1 MYNQSTPF
9 FSLLF
14 ALGLFTASN
23 SHAQQDLAHHQPPAQ
38 HTAMVDDSKQ
48 VFSIY
53 PASIDSSAN
62 LLLNAERAGWAIV
75 EIKDVNGKTLLSQG
89 MAVDKGFN
97 KIPIL
102 FIPLLK
108 QGTHTLVLRVD
119 ESIYS
124 SLLVRK

>member
-1 MYNQSTPF
+1 MPSKTLHTTSRLHSIRQWLTTVSRYSQSIR
-9 FSLLF
+9 
-14 ALGLFTASN
+14 
-23 SHAQQDLAHHQPPAQ
+23 
-38 HTAMVDDSKQ
+38 KQ

>member
-1 MYNQSTPF
+1 MYNQSMPF

-23 SHAQQDLAHHQPPAQ
+23 SHAQQDLANHPTPAQ
-38 HTAMVDDSKQ
+38 HAAIVDDSKPGS
-48 VFSIY
+48 SIY
-53 PASIDSSAN
+53 PASIDSSAT
-62 LLLNAERAGWAIV
+62 LLLNTERAGWAVV
-75 EIKDVNGKTLLSQG
+75 EIKDVNGRTLLSQG

-108 QGTHTLVLRVD
+108 QGTHTVVLRVD

-124 SLLVRK
+124 SQLVRK

>member
-1 MYNQSTPF
+1 MYNQSTHF

-14 ALGLFTASN
+14 ALGLFTAS
-23 SHAQQDLAHHQPPAQ
+23 SGYAQQDLANHPAPAQ
-38 HTAMVDDSKQ
+38 DTAMVDDSNQ
-48 VFSIY
+48 GFSIY
-53 PASIDSSAN
+53 PASIDSRGN
-62 LLLNAERAGWAIV
+62 LLLNAERAGWAVV
-75 EIKDVNGKTLLSQG
+75 EIKDLNGRTLLSQG

-108 QGTHTLVLRVD
+108 QGTHTVVLRVD

-124 SLLVRK
+124 SQLVRK